1 MNRKLRLQKL
11 EEKKHK
17 TTNDIILFID
27 DICTY
32 KDKQYTRKEFDKEFP
47 SFKNCINIEIE

>member
-1 MNRKLRLQKL
+1 MNIKLRLQKL

-17 TTNDIILFID
+17 DTNDIVFFID

-32 KDKQYTRKEFDKEFP
+32 RDKKYTKEEFDKEFP
-47 SFKNCINIEIE
+47 SFKNCIYIEIE